1 MTGISSARLDTT
13 PKTEGKHPASTVSQN
28 VPQSRDIGENSTR
41 DKNSGET
48 ALQPLLAAIAKS
60 LGQSLM
66 QLIVSWEVEVA
77 CLGRNKTI
85 PPQLNVTVGPLDR
98 GILYGRMSVLC
109 GPTVTFNQGGRF
121 KDFV

>member
-1 MTGISSARLDTT
+1 MTRISSARLDTT

-28 VPQSRDIGENSTR
+28 VSQSRDIGENSTR

-48 ALQPLLAAIAKS
+48 ALIAAIAKS

-85 PPQLNVTVGPLDR
+85 PRQLNVTVGPLDR

-109 GPTVTFNQGGRF
+109 GPTITFNQGAGS
-121 KDFV
+121 KILSSV